1 MSNAVLT
8 HVLTILAAGSTE
20 AAPERI
26 MLFPKGG
33 RIGTRDG
40 RSFLV
45 DFARLVAR
53 FQADGIKVPL
63 DINHATEILAPK
75 GERADPVGFI
85 TALEPEGEALYGR
98 VDWIDPA
105 AAPALLKAYP
115 YVSPAFPAPKGEALW
130 LKSAALVASPALGAQ
145 PALAQADPS
154 HTPESPMKTVIAA
167 LGLADGASEAEC
179 LAALTTLKTQGDPAL
194 FVPKAVHDEAV
205 ARLSSVSGE
214 LESLRT
220 SQRTEKVEALL
231 EGALKAKKILPA
243 QRDHYAALCATDVG
257 LAAVEQLLAGAP
269 ELLAASGLDGR
280 AAPSGED
287 TARLSA
293 EDREV
298 IRQLG
303 ITEADFRAANGLPA
317 V

>member
-26 MLFPKGG
+26 MLFPKSG

-45 DFARLVAR
+45 DFTRLVAR

-98 VDWIDPA
+98 VDWIDPS

-205 ARLSSVSGE
+205 ARLSSLSGE
-214 LESLRT
+214 LEGLRS

-231 EGALKAKKILPA
+231 EGALKARKILPA
-243 QRDHYAALCATDVG
+243 QRDHYAALCATDAG

-280 AAPSGED
+280 AAPSGDD

-317 V
+317 A